1 MNAVRINSS
10 TFKAEVGRGMG
21 LSGGYFVDQTTAYA
35 PSPPPSLPLKGRDG
49 AGIRVIALC
58 AAWTGAVLRDRP
70 AIIADAVADGG
81 THGRFALVCGSSR
94 GVAREL
100 RRGRLYIF
108 QPEPS

>member
-1 MNAVRINSS
+1 
-10 TFKAEVGRGMG
+10 MG
-21 LSGGYFVDQTTAYA
+21 DGVVWRLFCRSNNRFRPIPT
-35 PSPPPSLPLKGRDG
+35 PSLPLKGREM
-49 AGIRVIALC
+49 AGIRAIALC
-58 AAWTGAVLRDRP
+58 AAWTEAVLRDRP

-100 RRGRLYIF
+100 QRGRLYIF